1 MAQVSLRKLVKRF
14 DDTEAVRGIDLDI
27 ADKEFVV
34 LVGPSGCGK
43 TTTLRM
49 IAGLEDVSAGEIAVD
64 GEVVNDVPPK
74 DRDMAMVFQ
83 NYALYPHMTVYENMS
98 FGLRLK
104 RYPKDEIARRV
115 QEAARILDITELL
128 ARKPRQLSG
137 GQRQRVAMGRAIVR
151 NPKVFLFDEPLSNL
165 DAKLRVQMRTEIK
178 RVHQKVRT
186 TTVYVTHDQVEAM
199 TLADRVVVMNRGRIE
214 QIGTPNDLYH
224 APMTRFVAGFIGSPA
239 MNFLPCRL
247 EGADGS
253 LKVRLSEEVVL
264 PVPAGRAQRYRS
276 QAGRP
281 GLTFGL
287 RPEHLTEVKSNGG
300 GEPATFDAA
309 IEVAE
314 PLGMETL
321 VFFRVGG
328 IDVCGRV
335 NPSAG
340 AREGV
345 RMRLAA
351 SLEHMHL
358 IDDETGRVI

>member
-1 MAQVSLRKLVKRF
+1 
-14 DDTEAVRGIDLDI
+14 
-27 ADKEFVV
+27 
-34 LVGPSGCGK
+34 
-43 TTTLRM
+43 
-49 IAGLEDVSAGEIAVD
+49 
-64 GEVVNDVPPK
+64 
-74 DRDMAMVFQ
+74 
-83 NYALYPHMTVYENMS
+83 
-98 FGLRLK
+98 
-104 RYPKDEIARRV
+104 
-115 QEAARILDITELL
+115 
-128 ARKPRQLSG
+128 
-137 GQRQRVAMGRAIVR
+137 
-151 NPKVFLFDEPLSNL
+151 
-165 DAKLRVQMRTEIK
+165 
-178 RVHQKVRT
+178 
-186 TTVYVTHDQVEAM
+186 
-199 TLADRVVVMNRGRIE
+199 MNRGRIE